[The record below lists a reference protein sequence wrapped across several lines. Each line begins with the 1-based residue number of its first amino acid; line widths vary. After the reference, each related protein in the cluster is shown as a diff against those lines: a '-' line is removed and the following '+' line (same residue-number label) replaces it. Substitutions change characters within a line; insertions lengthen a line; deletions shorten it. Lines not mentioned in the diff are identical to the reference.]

1 MTTEKDVPEEVK
13 QEKPQQEQQE
23 KKTLTFPAAGVDF
36 GKAIGD
42 TTGIWKS
49 NMNSLVLISLVFLL
63 VCWIPIA
70 NFVFFAGYLRALLK
84 TVRGEKAEIAD
95 IFKAWDCFAQIFI
108 YAAIAIVLGFILGL
122 IPLLGSLL
130 TLALSVV
137 VMPGLFMVVDQEMNA
152 FDAYKWSFG
161 ALKAD
166 LGNWILVVIVG
177 GLIASVGAIA
187 FVIGLIFTLPFGYL
201 LMVQQYEKQK
211 NLTF

>member
-1 MTTEKDVPEEVK
+1 MTTEKDVPEEVE
-13 QEKPQQEQQE
+13 QEQPQQEQA
-23 KKTLTFPAAGVDF
+23 PPIPPSAGVDF
-36 GKAIGD
+36 GKAISD

-63 VCWIPIA
+63 VCWVPIA

-84 TVRGEKAEIAD
+84 TVRGEKVEIAD

-108 YAAIAIVLGFILGL
+108 YSIIAIVLGFILGL

-137 VMPGLFMVVDQEMNA
+137 VMPGLFMVVDQGMNA